1 MNYRIL
7 IVLYVYFVKILI
19 SIEHGEMLPS
29 KSNKIGQKNI
39 NILFSRDRDELEKFI
54 KLLIT
59 DSIVRKKF
67 SGKTSLI

>member
-1 MNYRIL
+1 
-7 IVLYVYFVKILI
+7 
-19 SIEHGEMLPS
+19 MLPS